1 MPESTIES
9 LVEGGKATAGPPL
22 GPALGPT
29 GINIGEVVKA
39 INEKTQDFA
48 GMQVPVKVIINSSDK
63 SFSIEVGT
71 PPVSALIKKEVGL
84 EKGSGSQKTDKVAD
98 IPMPAIVKVARM
110 KRDSMLAR
118 TLKAATK
125 EALGTSV
132 SLGVLVDGM
141 DPRDAQKAID
151 KGDYD
156 VLFNEGAN
164 LTYDKDAMTAKMKEL
179 QAKIKPKEEAVPKAE
194 EAAPEAEKAPEQ
206 KGKPKKE
213 PKGKTKSLAKASSA
227 KKK

>member
-9 LVEGGKATAGPPL
+9 LIEGGKATAGPPI

-39 INEKTQDFA
+39 INEKTKEFA
-48 GMQVPVKVIINSSDK
+48 GMQVPVKVIINSADK
-63 SFSIEVGT
+63 SFRIEIGT
-71 PPVSALIKKEVGL
+71 PPVSALIKKEIGL
-84 EKGSGSQKTDKVAD
+84 EKGSGSQKADKVAD
-98 IPMPAIVKVARM
+98 IPMQVAVKVARM
-110 KRDSMLAR
+110 KKDNMLAR

-125 EALGTSV
+125 EVLGTCV
-132 SLGVLVDGM
+132 SLGVLVEGM
-141 DPRDAQKAID
+141 DPREAQKAID
-151 KGDYD
+151 RGDYD
-156 VLFNEGAN
+156 ALFNEGAN
-164 LTYDKDAMTAKMKEL
+164 LSYDKEAVKKRMKEL
-179 QAKIKPKEEAVPKAE
+179 QALIKPKEEAVPEGK
-194 EAAPEAEKAPEQ
+194 EAAPEAAKAPGQ

>member
-39 INEKTQDFA
+39 INEKTKDFA
-48 GMQVPVKVIINSSDK
+48 GMQVPIKVIINSSDK
-63 SFSIEVGT
+63 SFKIEVGT

-84 EKGSGSQKTDKVAD
+84 EKGSGNQKIDKVAD
-98 IPMPAIVKVARM
+98 IPMQAVVKVARM
-110 KRDSMLAR
+110 KRDSMLAM
-118 TLKAATK
+118 TLKAAAK
-125 EALGTSV
+125 EVLGTSV

-164 LTYDKDAMTAKMKEL
+164 LDYDKEAVKSKMKEL
-179 QAKIKPKEEAVPKAE
+179 QSKIKPKEEAAPKGKAAE
-194 EAAPEAEKAPEQ
+194 PAAEAAPEQ